1 MAKAKATKTKLIVAH
16 DGEIISTQQAQE
28 KVVWYADAIA
38 GSWRSTVASIIET
51 ARLIVEADED
61 ILLTEGDKK
70 ELAKQ
75 LQSRGIGPA
84 TTSKLRQI
92 AGCKLF
98 KEEDYNFLPPSYNHL
113 YEMSSEKLAP
123 KYQTII
129 KRLSSG
135 EDFGDIRSKLTKKTG
150 RAATKGNQ
158 ETLILSVSADLGEL
172 TEKAASKIEAFIASM
187 KRTSHVSV
195 RVTPKWNKYTSNES

>member
-1 MAKAKATKTKLIVAH
+1 MAIVIAAKSDVVIVQ
-16 DGEIISTQQAQE
+16 DVELLSAQDANE

-38 GSWRSTVASIIET
+38 GSWRSTVKSIIET
-51 ARLIVEADED
+51 ARLIVEADQD
-61 ILLTEGDKK
+61 VLLTDGDKK

-75 LQSRGIGPA
+75 LQNRGIGPA

-113 YEMSSEKLAP
+113 YEISSEKLAP

-135 EDFGDIRSKLTKKTG
+135 EDFGDIRTKLITKTG
-150 RAATKGNQ
+150 RAATKGKQ
-158 ETLILSVSADLGEL
+158 ETLILTVSADLVNL
-172 TEKAASKIEAFIASM
+172 DKDVKAKIETFILDMKPASK
-187 KRTSHVSV
+187 VSV
-195 RVTPKWNKYTSNES
+195 RVTPKWNKHSSKVS

>member
-1 MAKAKATKTKLIVAH
+1 MAIVIAAKSDVVTVQDVDLL
-16 DGEIISTQQAQE
+16 SAQDANE

-38 GSWRSTVASIIET
+38 GSWRSTVKSIIET
-51 ARLIVEADED
+51 ARLIVEADQD
-61 ILLTEGDKK
+61 VLLTDGDKK

-75 LQSRGIGPA
+75 LQNRGIGPA

-113 YEMSSEKLAP
+113 YEISSEKLAP

-135 EDFGDIRSKLTKKTG
+135 EDFGDIRTKLITKTG
-150 RAATKGNQ
+150 RSATKGKQ
-158 ETLILSVSADLGEL
+158 ETLILTVSADLVNL
-172 TEKAASKIEAFIASM
+172 DKDVKAKIEAFILDMKPAS
-187 KRTSHVSV
+187 KVSV
-195 RVTPKWNKYTSNES
+195 RVTPTWNKHSSKVI

>member
-1 MAKAKATKTKLIVAH
+1 MARAKAAKTELVVVQGA
-16 DGEIISTQQAQE
+16 EVISTDEAQA
-28 KVVWYADAIA
+28 KVGWYADAIA
-38 GSWRSTVASIIET
+38 GSWRATVKSIIET

-61 ILLTEGDKK
+61 VLLSDGDKK

-75 LQSRGIGPA
+75 LQARGIGPA

-113 YEMSSEKLAP
+113 YEISSEKLAP

-150 RAATKGNQ
+150 RAATKGNP
-158 ETLILSVSADLGEL
+158 ETLILTVSADLGEL
-172 TEKAASKIEAFIASM
+172 TENAGAKIEAFIASM

-195 RVTPKWNKYTSNES
+195 RVTPKWNKHTSSEG